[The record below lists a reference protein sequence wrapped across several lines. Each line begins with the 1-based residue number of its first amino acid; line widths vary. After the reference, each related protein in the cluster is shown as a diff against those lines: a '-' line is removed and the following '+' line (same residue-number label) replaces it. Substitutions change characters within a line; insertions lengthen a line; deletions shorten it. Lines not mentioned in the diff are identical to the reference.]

1 MCNNDARGSVGV
13 GLWGDCE
20 EGVGEGWVLSLMTF
34 LNSEKLSNFKVHKL
48 SGTVNKLSSC
58 RSSHQRFPIKKVLL
72 EISENSQSLFFN
84 KGGRKFQNL

>member
-1 MCNNDARGSVGV
+1 MCNNDTRGSVGV

-48 SGTVNKLSSC
+48 S
-58 RSSHQRFPIKKVLL
+58 
-72 EISENSQSLFFN
+72 
-84 KGGRKFQNL
+84 